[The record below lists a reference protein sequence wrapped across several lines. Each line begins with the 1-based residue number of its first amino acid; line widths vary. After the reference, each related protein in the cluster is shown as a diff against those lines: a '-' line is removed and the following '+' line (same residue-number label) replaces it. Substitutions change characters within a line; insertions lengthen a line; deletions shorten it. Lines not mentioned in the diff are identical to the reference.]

1 VSERRTDGRTAAV
14 VVVGAS
20 AGGVEALKQ
29 LVRGLPAGYGSA
41 VLIVLHVPPAGTSVL
56 PQILERAGRLPS
68 AHARDGEPLEPG
80 RIYVAPPDFHL
91 TVEADTIRVV
101 DGPKENGVR
110 PAIDA
115 LFRTAAHA
123 YGERVAGVI
132 LSGSLADGSAG
143 LAAVKEAGGLTVV
156 QNPAEASYAAMPS
169 SAIDLVGPDHV
180 LPVAAI
186 AALLAGVATPGGAE
200 PVAHA
205 VPAFDSGPT
214 PDEERAS

>member
-1 VSERRTDGRTAAV
+1 
-14 VVVGAS
+14 
-20 AGGVEALKQ
+20 
-29 LVRGLPAGYGSA
+29 
-41 VLIVLHVPPAGTSVL
+41 
-56 PQILERAGRLPS
+56 
-68 AHARDGEPLEPG
+68 
-80 RIYVAPPDFHL
+80 
-91 TVEADTIRVV
+91 
-101 DGPKENGVR
+101 
-110 PAIDA
+110 
-115 LFRTAAHA
+115 
-123 YGERVAGVI
+123 
-132 LSGSLADGSAG
+132 
-143 LAAVKEAGGLTVV
+143 VKEAGGLTVV